1 MVHADPAELLN
12 EGIAAARSG
21 DKPRTRSL
29 FRQVTEL
36 EPGNEVAWLW
46 RAKSADAPEEVVDC
60 LRRALAIN
68 PHNEVA
74 KTALPDAL
82 VRAAAAHQTDRPR
95 ARQFLIEATT
105 ISPRHE
111 LAWMWRAGLADTPE
125 EGAEHLRTVLSINPQ
140 NAKAQAGL
148 AKLQKQLAPAWKCP
162 ICDHPEADARP
173 LCPACGCALT
183 LAVPEAFDV
192 PRAIKRP
199 AVEAAAKRLYAAA
212 RDAQTAGG
220 VFALGL
226 AYLNLGFADEAT
238 KTLRAAVRMP
248 AADPAWKDQLA
259 RFTAHR
265 EYAARA
271 GLTAAKAE
279 RKKPVVMVVDD
290 SPTIRKLVSATLSAA
305 GYRVAEAESGYA
317 AADLIREG
325 GPPAV
330 FLLDV
335 NMPGIDGFS
344 LCKTFRG
351 SAETAKVPVVFLT
364 GKDGLF
370 NKLRGQWAGAAEY
383 LTKPFDPQKLTAV
396 ITKLVPVSDHPQ

>member
-1 MVHADPAELLN
+1 MVRTDPVELLN

-21 DKPRTRSL
+21 DRPRTQSL
-29 FRQVTEL
+29 LRQVTEL

-46 RAKSADAPEEVVDC
+46 RAKSAETPEEVVDC

-74 KTALPDAL
+74 RSALPDAL
-82 VRAAAAHQTDRPR
+82 VRAAAAHQADRPR
-95 ARQFLIEATT
+95 ARQFLFEATT
-105 ISPRHE
+105 FSPRHE

-125 EGAEHLRTVLSINPQ
+125 EGADHLRTVLAINPQ

-148 AKLQKQLAPAWKCP
+148 AKLEKQLTPRWKCP
-162 ICDHPEADARP
+162 VCAHAESESSP

-192 PRAIKRP
+192 PRAISRP

-212 RDAQTAGG
+212 RDGQTADG

-226 AYLNLGFADEAT
+226 AYLNLGFVDEAT
-238 KTLRAAVRMP
+238 KTLRAAVRLP

-265 EYAARA
+265 AALART
-271 GLTAAKAE
+271 GLTAAQSE

-305 GYRVAEAESGYA
+305 GYRVSEADSGYA
-317 AADLIREG
+317 AADRIRED

-335 NMPGIDGFS
+335 NMPGIDGFN

-370 NKLRGQWAGAAEY
+370 NKLRGQWAGAADY
-383 LTKPFDPQKLTAV
+383 LTKPFDPQRLVAV
-396 ITKLVPVSDHPQ
+396 IAGLAPVPADG